1 MPPRRKLI
9 SKWRGRRGISLSKKW
24 ADHYAWYYREHVD
37 FSEST
42 EEIAPLTEEEKK
54 AKLEELRAK
63 NAEKKAKQAI
73 LDKEEQRKNE
83 VFLHPLSFFRPT
95 TNILLDRKSA

>member
-1 MPPRRKLI
+1 MR
-9 SKWRGRRGISLSKKW
+9 
-24 ADHYAWYYREHVD
+24 DREHVD

-54 AKLEELRAK
+54 AKLEELRQK

-83 VFLHPLSFFRPT
+83 VYFPSPSPNPT
-95 TNILLDRKSA
+95 L